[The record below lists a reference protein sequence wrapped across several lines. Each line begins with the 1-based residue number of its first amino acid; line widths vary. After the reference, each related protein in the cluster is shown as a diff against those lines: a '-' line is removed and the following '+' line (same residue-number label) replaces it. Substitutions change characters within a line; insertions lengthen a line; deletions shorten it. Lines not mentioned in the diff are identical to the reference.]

1 MISIQKYVRAK
12 SLEEAYQLNQSRAN
26 RVIGGMLWL
35 KTGSG
40 SVNTAIDLCDLGLDG
55 IEETQEEFF
64 IGAMTSLRQVELHQ
78 GLNEYTQGAAGA
90 AVRDIIGVQFRNLA
104 TVGGSIWG
112 RFGFSDVLT
121 FFLSLETFVELY
133 QGGIVPL
140 EQFARM
146 EYDRDILVRLIV
158 KKKPGVFAYRAFRNQ
173 RTDLPVLTCAL
184 SRMEGEYRAV
194 VGARPGRAIVVRDE
208 EGLLSGG
215 QTEEG
220 HSMREAYALEGRQA
234 MEEEQ
239 STEGSHSMGEAYAL
253 ERRCAMEEE
262 QSEEGRYNAFSAY
275 VARVVPMGSNTR
287 GSAAYRTHLVRVLT
301 ERNLMQIND
310 LKYTD

>member
-40 SVNTAIDLCDLGLDG
+40 SVNTAIDLCDLGMDG

-140 EQFARM
+140 EQFAGM

-184 SRMEGEYRAV
+184 SRIEGEYRAV
-194 VGARPGRAIVVRDE
+194 VGARPGRAVVVRDGE
-208 EGLLSGG
+208 RLLSGG
-215 QTEEG
+215 QMEEG

-239 STEGSHSMGEAYAL
+239 STEGRLSMGEAYAL
-253 ERRCAMEEE
+253 EGRRAMEEE
-262 QSEEGRYNAFSAY
+262 QSAEGRYNAFSAY